1 MSHPLHPI
9 LVHFPIALLS
19 TAILF
24 EALGALLG
32 RDFFRPAT
40 TWLLGLGVLGG
51 ILATVAGFWNEEA
64 AEAAGVPETAI
75 ERHENL
81 ALLTLAV
88 FAVLLGMRW
97 LRGRR
102 WIPERPAVFF
112 SIALVGLALLG
123 ATGYFGGDLVYR
135 YGAGVERA
143 APTTPQAEHE

>member
-24 EALGALLG
+24 EALELLLK
-32 RDFFRPAT
+32 RDFLRPAA
-40 TWLLGLGVLGG
+40 TWLLGLGMLGG

-75 ERHENL
+75 DRHENL

-88 FAVLLGMRW
+88 FAVLLAMRW

-102 WIPERPAVFF
+102 WIPEHPAVFF
-112 SIALVGLALLG
+112 LIALAGLALLG

-143 APTTPQAEHE
+143 APTTPQAESR